1 MIAVLLAGGKGTR
14 LRPLTYAVPK
24 PLLPV
29 GQRPLLEN
37 VILYLKQHGIT
48 EFIISVGYLGYQIK
62 NYFGDGAK
70 LGVKID
76 YVEEKEPLGTAGC
89 LNLVRERLTETFILM
104 GADNLTTLD
113 LTKFIKFHKEHKG
126 VATVALFEYSRKVE
140 FGIYELDEDSSV
152 KKFSEKPTFKHYA
165 GTMIF
170 CIEPS
175 IFEFIPKTEKP
186 ELVNLTDHVLP
197 KIIESGKKI
206 FGYPFSDYWV
216 DVGRLEEYNKM
227 HNTQIFGE
235 TKKNDEN
242 KQD

>member
-1 MIAVLLAGGKGTR
+1 MIAVILAGGKGTR

-29 GQRPLLEN
+29 GQKPLLEN
-37 VILYLKQHGIT
+37 VILYLKEHGIT

-62 NYFGDGAK
+62 NYFGDGEK

-76 YVEEKEPLGTAGC
+76 YVEEKVPLGTAGC
-89 LNLVRERLTETFILM
+89 LNLIRDRLTETFILM

-126 VATVALFEYSRKVE
+126 VATAALFEYSRKVE
-140 FGIYELDEDSSV
+140 FGIYELNEDSSV
-152 KKFSEKPTFKHYA
+152 SKFSEKPTFKHYA

-186 ELVNLTDHVLP
+186 KLLNLTDHIIP
-197 KIIESGKKI
+197 KLLESGKKV
-206 FGYPFSDYWV
+206 FGYPFRDYWV

-227 HNTQIFGE
+227 HNAPLYGKTEDQ
-235 TKKNDEN
+235 KKEEPD
-242 KQD
+242 